1 MEKQTINWKEIF
13 YKSVCQLDE
22 NDVFLYE
29 TIAELDCYAK
39 DGSYLIPANCVE
51 TASPQYK
58 ENHAAKWQPETQ
70 TWQYVPDFR
79 GKTVYDTTTG
89 AELVITE
96 LGELPKN
103 VTTERKPSEHY
114 TWNGNSW
121 VISAET
127 AAQQFQIAKT
137 TKIKQLN
144 AAAQQFID
152 DNADQVPEFEKLSWT
167 IQGEEAKAWAQN
179 HNSPTPVLDAIATQ
193 RQLPRELLI
202 KAALKKTLQYELLAA
217 TTAGQRQALQKRIE
231 LTQNETELNA
241 VVIAFTL
248 PESTS

>member
-29 TIAELDCYAK
+29 TIAELDCHAK
-39 DGSYLIPANCVE
+39 DGTYLVPANCVE
-51 TASPQYK
+51 ATPPQPK

-70 TWQYVPDFR
+70 TWKYLPDYR
-79 GKTVYDTTTG
+79 GKIVYDTTTG
-89 AELVITE
+89 AEIVISE
-96 LGELPKN
+96 LGGMPEN
-103 VTTERKPSEHY
+103 VTTNPKPSEHH
-114 TWNGNSW
+114 TWNGNAW

-127 AAQQFQIAKT
+127 AAQQFQAAKT
-137 TKIKQLN
+137 TKIRQLN

-167 IQGEEAKAWAQN
+167 IQGGEAKAWAQN